1 MKSKPTIPEVLP
13 LVHAYRDKP
22 GNEVGGNLH
31 IVLADG
37 NVSDADVEFCRF
49 AAREAGDM
57 EGEILACI
65 LATMS
70 KTQRKKIARLFFR

>member
-1 MKSKPTIPEVLP
+1 MKSKPAIPEVIP
-13 LVHAYRDKP
+13 LIYSYRDKP

-37 NVSDADVEFCRF
+37 NVSDADVEFCRL
-49 AAREAGDM
+49 AAKESGDT

-70 KTQRKKIARLFFR
+70 KTQRKKIAGLFFK

>member
-13 LVHAYRDKP
+13 LIYAYRDKP

-31 IVLADG
+31 IVLGDG
-37 NVSDADVEFCRF
+37 NVSDADVEFCRL
-49 AAREAGDM
+49 AAKEAGDT

-65 LATMS
+65 LAFMS
-70 KTQRKKIARLFFR
+70 KTQRKKISRLFFR

>member
-1 MKSKPTIPEVLP
+1 M
-13 LVHAYRDKP
+13 
-22 GNEVGGNLH
+22 GGNLH

-37 NVSDADVEFCRF
+37 NVSDADVEFCRLT
-49 AAREAGDM
+49 AKAAGDT

-70 KTQRKKIARLFFR
+70 KTQRKKIASLFFK